1 MDKGV
6 DPTRSQNMM
15 VSCRR
20 SLGRGTCVS
29 GMRGS
34 PRLGARQGRSGGR
47 EEADAAGSSGWNW
60 MRRHI
65 GSAELGNSFEQ
76 LAAVPDEADAEIL

>member
-1 MDKGV
+1 M
-6 DPTRSQNMM
+6 
-15 VSCRR
+15 
-20 SLGRGTCVS
+20 
-29 GMRGS
+29 
-34 PRLGARQGRSGGR
+34 GARQGRSGGR

>member
-1 MDKGV
+1 
-6 DPTRSQNMM
+6 
-15 VSCRR
+15 
-20 SLGRGTCVS
+20 
-29 GMRGS
+29 
-34 PRLGARQGRSGGR
+34 
-47 EEADAAGSSGWNW
+47 